1 MELLAGLP
9 EADIQRVL
17 ARCRRRRFA
26 KGEVLFHEGDPAD
39 CLHIVVKGRVAVR
52 IATSLGDRATIDF
65 IAAGD
70 VVGEQAL
77 LPPQAPRGATA
88 SALEPTETMALGA
101 TDFAELRAAHPT
113 VDAVLLGIV
122 VRRHRA
128 LGARLAEALY
138 VGAERRVLR
147 RLIAVA
153 ASYDGTDTIP
163 LTQEDLAGLAGTT
176 RETVNRVL
184 RREAQRGALA
194 LARGK
199 ITILDGPLLAKHAGE
214 VTWDRGPM
222 QARPSAPREAGTA
235 P

>member
-9 EADIQRVL
+9 EADVQRVL

-39 CLHIVVKGRVAVR
+39 CLHIIVKGRVAVR
-52 IATSLGDRATIDF
+52 ISTSLGDAATIDF
-65 IAAGD
+65 VGSGD

-88 SALEPTETMALGA
+88 AALEPTETMALA
-101 TDFAELRAAHPT
+101 ASDFAELRATHPT

-128 LGARLAEALY
+128 LGSRLAEALY
-138 VGAERRVLR
+138 VGAEQRVLR
-147 RLIAVA
+147 RLVAVA
-153 ASYDGTDTIP
+153 ATYEGTDTIP
-163 LTQEDLAGLAGTT
+163 ITQEDLAGLAGTT

-184 RREAQRGALA
+184 RREVERGALA
-194 LARGK
+194 LARGR
-199 ITILDGPLLAKHAGE
+199 ITILDAPLLEKHAG
-214 VTWDRGPM
+214 
-222 QARPSAPREAGTA
+222 
-235 P
+235 